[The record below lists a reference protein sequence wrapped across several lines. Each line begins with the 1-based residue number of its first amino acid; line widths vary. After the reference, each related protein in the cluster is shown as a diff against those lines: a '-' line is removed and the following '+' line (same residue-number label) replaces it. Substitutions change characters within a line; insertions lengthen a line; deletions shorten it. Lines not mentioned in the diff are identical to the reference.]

1 VTLPDISPVTD
12 LDWSQT
18 GQWW

>member
-12 LDWSQT
+12 WSQT